1 MVARYMVG
9 AYVAVVAAAALQVE
23 PVETVVFHAPFVV
36 PELVQTGPIP
46 SSTYGSLAY
55 EIDFAARGFYAA
67 FAAAPD
73 GRYGWS
79 TERHDMADARAEALA
94 WCNEGGAGC
103 VVVGEIW
110 PEGDRRV
117 DGVVSLSHWA
127 IAHGVADQVPT
138 GRDVWVALGSDGSWH
153 VAPDT
158 VIGKV
163 DVRNRCLTSVA
174 EAVAEF
180 GLPIS
185 TCRVYLG
192 RRAPE

>member
-1 MVARYMVG
+1 MAVRYLMG
-9 AYVAVVAAAALQVE
+9 AYVVVVAGAALQSE
-23 PVETVVFHAPFVV
+23 RVETVVFHAPFAA
-36 PELVQTGPIP
+36 PEVVQTGPIP
-46 SSTYGSLAY
+46 SGEYAALTY
-55 EIDFAARGFYAA
+55 EIDFGARGFYAA

-79 TERHDMADARAEALA
+79 TERHDMADARAEAIA
-94 WCNEGGAGC
+94 WCNDGGQGC

-110 PEGDRRV
+110 PKGDRRV

-127 IAHGVADQVPT
+127 IAHGVTDEVPT
-138 GRDVWVALGSDGSWH
+138 DRDVWVALGSDGSWH

-158 VIGKV
+158 AIGKG
-163 DVRNRCLTSVA
+163 DVRNRCMRSVA
-174 EAVAEF
+174 DSVADY

-192 RRAPE
+192 RRAAE